1 VTDADEPERLP
12 RSNLGDEVYRLLWKR
27 ILDHGLRPGD
37 KLSDLRLSHELG
49 VSRTPMR
56 EALRR
61 LVSDGIVRAERNR
74 GFFVASFSAS
84 DIAEIYDLRATLEI
98 MALLAAAPQLT
109 ADILTSAQ
117 IDLDNVEARLKGAS
131 TESEK
136 QEAYT
141 AFLEVDR
148 GFHRLLVE
156 LAGNS
161 RLRNVVEGLW
171 AQIAVFQWAGG
182 FRDHW
187 TASAITRH
195 RSIIAAMLEG
205 DVERAAEELRQHIDE
220 VKVWAIE
227 DLGAAKMDVAPAAA
241 RSGGLLVAT
250 ASGIGEL
257 AAHECLTWREPA
269 PHESGGTGDMESG

>member
-1 VTDADEPERLP
+1 MTDADELERRP

-84 DIAEIYDLRATLEI
+84 DIAEIYDLRATLET
-98 MALLAAAPQLT
+98 MALQAAAPRLT
-109 ADILTSAQ
+109 PSILTSAL
-117 IDLDNVEARLKGAS
+117 IDLDSVETRLKGAS

-136 QEAYT
+136 QEAHR

-148 GFHRLLVE
+148 GFHRLLVV

-161 RLRNVVEGLW
+161 RLRNIVEGLW

-187 TASAITRH
+187 TASAVTRH
-195 RSIIAAMLEG
+195 RFIIRAMLEG

-220 VKVWAIE
+220 VKVWAID
-227 DLGAAKMDVAPAAA
+227 DLGAAKTDVAPAAP
-241 RSGGLLVAT
+241 RSGRLLVAT
-250 ASGIGEL
+250 ASGD
-257 AAHECLTWREPA
+257 R
-269 PHESGGTGDMESG
+269 

>member
-1 VTDADEPERLP
+1 MIDAEGPEPLP
-12 RSNLGDEVYRLLWKR
+12 QSGLGDEVYRLLWKR

-49 VSRTPMR
+49 VSRTPLR

-84 DIAEIYDLRATLEI
+84 DIAEIYDLRATLET
-98 MALLAAAPQLT
+98 MALRAAAPRLT
-109 ADILTSAQ
+109 PDDLRHAQ
-117 IDLDNVEARLKGAS
+117 TDLDNVEARLKGAS

-148 GFHRLLVE
+148 GFHRLLVD

-161 RLRNVVEGLW
+161 RLRNMVEGLW

-187 TASAITRH
+187 TTAAITRH
-195 RSIIAAMLEG
+195 RSIIAALLEG
-205 DVERAAEELRQHIDE
+205 DVERAAEALRQHIDE
-220 VKVWAIE
+220 VKLWAID
-227 DLGAAKMDVAPAAA
+227 DLGAVQTDVAPAAA
-241 RSGGLLVAT
+241 RSRRLLAAT
-250 ASGIGEL
+250 A
-257 AAHECLTWREPA
+257 TR
-269 PHESGGTGDMESG
+269 DQ

>member
-1 VTDADEPERLP
+1 MIDVAGPEPLP
-12 RSNLGDEVYRLLWKR
+12 HSGLGDEVYRLLWNR

-49 VSRTPMR
+49 VSRTPLR

-84 DIAEIYDLRATLEI
+84 DIAEIYDLRATLET
-98 MALLAAAPQLT
+98 MALRSAAPRLT
-109 ADILTSAQ
+109 PEVLRQAQ
-117 IDLDNVEARLKGAS
+117 TALDNVEARLKVAS

-136 QEAYT
+136 LEAFT

-148 GFHRLLVE
+148 SFHRLLVD

-187 TASAITRH
+187 TAAAISRH

-205 DVERAAEELRQHIDE
+205 DVDRAMEELGRHIDE
-220 VKVWAIE
+220 VKVWAID
-227 DLGAAKMDVAPAAA
+227 DLGAAKTDIAPPAA
-241 RSGGLLVAT
+241 RSRRL
-250 ASGIGEL
+250 L
-257 AAHECLTWREPA
+257 AATE
-269 PHESGGTGDMESG
+269 

>member
-1 VTDADEPERLP
+1 MTEEDEPEQIP
-12 RSNLGDEVYRLLWKR
+12 RTSLGEEVYSLLWKR

-84 DIAEIYDLRATLEI
+84 DIAEIYDLRATLET
-98 MALLAAAPQLT
+98 MALRAAAPRITPDVLRH
-109 ADILTSAQ
+109 AQ
-117 IDLDNVEARLKGAS
+117 TDLDNVEARLKAAS

-136 QEAYT
+136 LEAHT

-148 GFHRLLVE
+148 GFHRLLVD

-161 RLRNVVEGLW
+161 RLRNMVEGLW

-187 TASAITRH
+187 TAAAISRH
-195 RSIIAAMLEG
+195 RSIIAALFEG

-220 VKVWAIE
+220 VKVWAID
-227 DLGAAKMDVAPAAA
+227 DLGAAKADVVPAAA
-241 RSGGLLVAT
+241 RSRRL
-250 ASGIGEL
+250 L
-257 AAHECLTWREPA
+257 AAATR
-269 PHESGGTGDMESG
+269 DQ

>member
-1 VTDADEPERLP
+1 MTDGDGPERAP
-12 RSNLGDEVYRLLWKR
+12 GSNLGEEVYRLLWKR

-49 VSRTPMR
+49 VSRTPPR
-56 EALRR
+56 EALQR

-84 DIAEIYDLRATLEI
+84 DIAEIYDLRATLET
-98 MALLAAAPQLT
+98 MALQAAAPRLT
-109 ADILTSAQ
+109 ADILRSAQ
-117 IDLDNVEARLKGAS
+117 IDLDNVEARLNAAS

-136 QEAYT
+136 LEAHT

-148 GFHRLLVE
+148 GFHRLLVD

-161 RLRNVVEGLW
+161 RLQNMVEGLW

-187 TASAITRH
+187 TDAAITRH
-195 RSIIAAMLEG
+195 RCIIAAMLDG
-205 DVERAAEELRQHIDE
+205 DVERATEELRQHIDE
-220 VKVWAIE
+220 VKVWAIDE
-227 DLGAAKMDVAPAAA
+227 LGAAKSDFEPPTA
-241 RSGGLLVAT
+241 RSRRVLAST
-250 ASGIGEL
+250 AI
-257 AAHECLTWREPA
+257 REP
-269 PHESGGTGDMESG
+269 